1 MHSNITQI
9 IGTPSTPVVQAAAG
23 LAVAASSNART
34 VYIQNIGAAVIGVAI
49 TAGGVPFKTLN
60 ADTGADAG
68 NGGDI
73 WLYGVMGPLYLTG
86 ATVSTRV
93 TVFS

>member
-9 IGTPSTPVVQAAAG
+9 IGTPATPVVIAAAG

-34 VYIQNIGAAVIGVAI
+34 VYIQNIGTAAIGVAI
-49 TAGGVPFKTLN
+49 TAGGEEIKTLA

-68 NGGDI
+68 AGGDI
-73 WLYGVMGPLYLTG
+73 WLYGVIGPIYLTG
-86 ATVSTRV
+86 GTVSARV